1 LAITATL
8 TNIVNPD
15 PYYTLMIHDANDTHL
30 DGHTFATTDTTA
42 TLTWTETSYGEK
54 TYTKLLNGASIGTE
68 TITLTDPN
76 VSTTPSYEFDISN
89 GNLNATFTWDGT
101 SDNWPVPYSTGQLT
115 VNNQTARWQ
124 SQDYASGYGAS
135 PGQFNPG
142 ILGVANYGPYDIQQS
157 EAHDST
163 YHIVFTNNIWSITHS
178 GFTWKITLIDPNA
191 STPPPT
197 LANFIAMGNHQGE
210 LEYPGYTYQHKST
223 ANSSYVYELTDGT
236 GTATNIHDI
245 EYNWS
250 DKKWKDVDTHSIHNS
265 FGLSASDT
273 TTMAKTSPENP
284 SVVYIF
290 KSGLGHA
297 PYLHGQLWAQFNNP
311 YYEA

>member
-1 LAITATL
+1 LVGAEYGSTFTSTPSGIL
-8 TNIVNPD
+8 FNVD
-15 PYYTLMIHDANDTHL
+15 DVGDA
-30 DGHTFATTDTTA
+30 
-42 TLTWTETSYGEK
+42 S
-54 TYTKLLNGASIGTE
+54 
-68 TITLTDPN
+68 
-76 VSTTPSYEFDISN
+76 TPSYYSKDGS
-89 GNLNATFTWDGT
+89 DVGT
-101 SDNWPVPYSTGQLT
+101 SGIVQLGDEIRLFVGSIGSGSEEAVFTVPDFFYEPPTVVSPLPALSQHTQAFGMEYYQTVGTKYYYKSDSHSGIATSITYDYETKTWNDEGSQVPYHLNTTST
-115 VNNQTARWQ
+115 
-124 SQDYASGYGAS
+124 
-135 PGQFNPG
+135 F
-142 ILGVANYGPYDIQQS
+142 
-157 EAHDST
+157 
-163 YHIVFTNNIWSITHS
+163 
-178 GFTWKITLIDPNA
+178 A
-191 STPPPT
+191 STTSLVNPAEVHGFGSQQNHNGTRYFSVSNPYYEAPTPPT

-210 LEYPGYTYQHKST
+210 LEYPSYTYQHKST
-223 ANSSYVYELTDGT
+223 TNSSYVYELTDGT

-290 KSGLGHA
+290 KSGLGYA